1 MFRNPWEGPVGVPLV
16 LWASDATFS
25 GASKG
30 VVSFLGVWKSR
41 VMAEDVSLPI
51 VARGVVASLEEA
63 EMIEGGANGS
73 AGGTAAIGVLCR
85 EDSRCSLSAANM
97 IGEGRLGVE
106 GFEFFSRAKREEG
119 PTAPGLL
126 EGTVLLRCT
135 LPPGVMGVPAI
146 GVTGVGPA
154 SDLLLCLL
162 ETETFLR
169 KLFHLLS
176 ALLLALELDRLTTV
190 LDLLGVT
197 GEPGTLVGLGTPD
210 CTSLTVS

>member
-1 MFRNPWEGPVGVPLV
+1 
-16 LWASDATFS
+16 
-25 GASKG
+25 
-30 VVSFLGVWKSR
+30 
-41 VMAEDVSLPI
+41 MAEDVSLPI
-51 VARGVVASLEEA
+51 VAKGVVASLEEA
-63 EMIEGGANGS
+63 EIMEGGASGGP
-73 AGGTAAIGVLCR
+73 GGTAAIGVLCR
-85 EDSRCSLSAANM
+85 EDSRCSLSAANT

-106 GFEFFSRAKREEG
+106 GFEFFSRAKRAEEV

-154 SDLLLCLL
+154 SDRLLCLL
-162 ETETFLR
+162 ETDTFLR
-169 KLFHLLS
+169 KVFHRLS

>member
-1 MFRNPWEGPVGVPLV
+1 
-16 LWASDATFS
+16 
-25 GASKG
+25 
-30 VVSFLGVWKSR
+30 
-41 VMAEDVSLPI
+41 MAEDVSLPI

-63 EMIEGGANGS
+63 EMIDGGANGS

-85 EDSRCSLSAANM
+85 EDSRCSLSAAST
-97 IGEGRLGVE
+97 IGDGRLGVE
-106 GFEFFSRAKREEG
+106 GLEFFSRANRAEG
-119 PTAPGLL
+119 PTAPGLR

-135 LPPGVMGVPAI
+135 LPPGVIGVPAT

-154 SDLLLCLL
+154 SDRLLCLL
-162 ETETFLR
+162 ETETFRL

-197 GEPGTLVGLGTPD
+197 GEAGTLVGLGTPD

>member
-1 MFRNPWEGPVGVPLV
+1 
-16 LWASDATFS
+16 
-25 GASKG
+25 
-30 VVSFLGVWKSR
+30 
-41 VMAEDVSLPI
+41 MAEDVSLPI
-51 VARGVVASLEEA
+51 VAKGVVASLEEA

-97 IGEGRLGVE
+97 IGDGRLGVE
-106 GFEFFSRAKREEG
+106 GFEFFSLAKRAEG

-126 EGTVLLRCT
+126 VGTVLLRCT

-154 SDLLLCLL
+154 SDRLLCLL

-210 CTSLTVS
+210 CTSLTVSWSAAVPGIPIRKLSWFSIRKIKTSCESRYSWGAMSCCG